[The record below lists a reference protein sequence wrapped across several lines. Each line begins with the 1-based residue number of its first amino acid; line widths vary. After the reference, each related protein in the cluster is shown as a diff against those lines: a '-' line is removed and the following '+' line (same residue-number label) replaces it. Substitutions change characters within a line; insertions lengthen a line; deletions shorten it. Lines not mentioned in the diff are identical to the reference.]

1 MLKIGLIGLGKMG
14 RYHLN
19 LYGDIREAEVAGIC
33 DADADAVAEIS
44 ARTGYKGYTDYRE
57 LLPHVDAVTIAVPT
71 KLHYEIAKTCL
82 EAGKHVLVEKP
93 ITTDF
98 SQASELFEIAVSKKL
113 ILHIGHVER
122 FNGAVQEI
130 KKIAEKPRYIEARRI
145 GPFNPNF
152 RGDSIVL
159 DLMIHDIDII
169 INLMGSRVKA
179 IQAMGSPV
187 YTELADFASVN
198 LAFENGSIAHIYVS
212 RISQTKE
219 RVMSLHGDRSLIQLD
234 FTTQDIN
241 IYRQGQTQQVLGD
254 GEMRYRN
261 EFVHERLFVY
271 KDNPLKLEIMHFIN
285 CVTGKVSRVVTV
297 EHDLE
302 SLKVAL
308 KTDELIR
315 AGVYGQREIER

>member
-1 MLKIGLIGLGKMG
+1 MLKMGLIGLGKMG

-19 LYGDIREAEVAGIC
+19 LYGDMREAEVAGIC
-33 DADADAVAEIS
+33 DVNAAAVSEVCAK
-44 ARTGYKGYTDYRE
+44 TGYRGFTDYRE
-57 LLPHVDAVTIAVPT
+57 LLTHVDALTIAVPT
-71 KLHYEIAKTCL
+71 KLHYEVARECL
-82 EAGKHVLVEKP
+82 MAGKHLLVEKP

-98 SQASELFEIAVSKKL
+98 NQAKELFEIAEAKNLV
-113 ILHIGHVER
+113 LHIGHVER

-130 KKIAEKPRYIEARRI
+130 KKIAEKPRYIEARRV

-169 INLMGSRVKA
+169 INLVNSDVKA

-187 YTELADFASVN
+187 YTELADLASVN
-198 LAFENGSIAHIYVS
+198 LAFANGSVAHIFVS

-219 RVMSLHGDRSLIQLD
+219 RIMSIHGDKSLIQLD

-241 IYRQGQTQQVLGD
+241 IYRSGQTQQVLGD

-261 EFVHERLFVY
+261 EFVQERLFVY
-271 KDNPLKLEIMHFIN
+271 KDNPLKLEISHFIN
-285 CVTGKVSRVVTV
+285 CVIGKVARVVTV
-297 EHDLE
+297 EHDLR

-308 KTDELIR
+308 QTDEL
-315 AGVYGQREIER
+315 VKSSLYGCREINI

>member
-1 MLKIGLIGLGKMG
+1 MLKVGLIGLGKMG

-19 LYGDIREAEVAGIC
+19 LYRDIHDVELVGIC
-33 DADADAVAEIS
+33 DANKDVVNEIS
-44 ARTGYKGYTDYRE
+44 EKTGYKGYTDYKE
-57 LLPHVDAVTIAVPT
+57 LLNYVDAVTIAAPT
-71 KLHYEIAKTCL
+71 RFHYEIAKTCL

-98 SQASELFEIAVSKKL
+98 NQAQELFNIAINKNL
-113 ILHIGHVER
+113 TLHIGHVER

-130 KKIAEKPRYIEARRI
+130 KNLNVSPRYIESRRI
-145 GPFNPNF
+145 GPYNPNF
-152 RGDSIVL
+152 KGDSIVL

-169 INLMGSRVKA
+169 MNLMGSKVKT

-187 YTELADFASVN
+187 YTDLADYSSVN
-198 LAFENGSIAHIYVS
+198 LLFENNSVAHIYVS

-219 RVMSLHGDRSLIQLD
+219 RIMSLHGQDALIELD

-241 IYRQGQTQQVLGD
+241 IYRQGHSQQVLGD
-254 GEMRYRN
+254 REMRYKN

-285 CVTGKVSRVVTV
+285 CVTGKVPRIVTV
-297 EHDLE
+297 EHDLQ

-308 KTDELIR
+308 EIDKLVK
-315 AGVYGQREIER
+315 GSNFGQREI

>member
-1 MLKIGLIGLGKMG
+1 MLKVGLIGLGKMG

-19 LYGDIREAEVAGIC
+19 LYRDIHDVELVGIC
-33 DADADAVAEIS
+33 DANKDVVNEIS
-44 ARTGYKGYTDYRE
+44 EKTGYKGYTDYKE
-57 LLPHVDAVTIAVPT
+57 LLNYVDAVTIAAPT
-71 KLHYEIAKTCL
+71 RFHYEIAKTCL

-98 SQASELFEIAVSKKL
+98 NQAQELFNIAINKNL
-113 ILHIGHVER
+113 TLHIGHVER

-130 KKIAEKPRYIEARRI
+130 KNLNVSPRYIESRRI
-145 GPFNPNF
+145 GPYNPNF
-152 RGDSIVL
+152 KSDSIVL

-169 INLMGSRVKA
+169 MNLMGSKVKT

-187 YTELADFASVN
+187 YTDLADYSSVN
-198 LAFENGSIAHIYVS
+198 LLFENNSVAHIYVS

-219 RVMSLHGDRSLIQLD
+219 RIMSLHGQDALIELD

-241 IYRQGQTQQVLGD
+241 IYRQGHSQQVLGD
-254 GEMRYRN
+254 REMRYKN

-285 CVTGKVSRVVTV
+285 CVTGKVPRIVTV
-297 EHDLE
+297 EHDLQ

-308 KTDELIR
+308 EIDKLVK
-315 AGVYGQREIER
+315 GSNFGQREIQ